1 MKVHPTNS
9 VHSQVEK
16 FLQRIKAP
24 DLDLDELQAN
34 GKENASKLASQLHD
48 YTHGL
53 TTDPMTP
60 LAILFSAL
68 IHDVDHRGC
77 SNSQLEKEEKK
88 MAKTYK
94 GKSTA
99 EQNSLDISWGLFM
112 SPMCKDLR
120 AAMFASQGELKRFRQ
135 LLVNVVLATDIFDKE
150 LNGARKARW
159 NKAFSSDGASNA
171 DLRATIVIEHIIQA
185 SDVSHTMQVGTHDS
199 TMSVS
204 GSHLLYFSS
213 SALAC
218 VSQME
223 SQVVYGDV
231 PCL

>member
-1 MKVHPTNS
+1 MIICAPNS
-9 VHSQVEK
+9 TLFRLQVEK
-16 FLQRIKAP
+16 FLQRIEAP
-24 DLDLDELQAN
+24 DLDLDELHQ
-34 GKENASKLASQLHD
+34 ENASKLASQLHD

-120 AAMFASQGELKRFRQ
+120 ASMFASQSELKRFRQ

-159 NKAFSSDGASNA
+159 NKAFSSDGASHA

-185 SDVSHTMQVGTHDS
+185 SDVSHTMQVSAYMIRT
-199 TMSVS
+199 V
-204 GSHLLYFSS
+204 LLRPQYRMCSLLS
-213 SALAC
+213 LSL
-218 VSQME
+218 S
-223 SQVVYGDV
+223 
-231 PCL
+231 L